1 MFWLAQGLIYR
12 SQESPF
18 HSLDPRIK
26 LFFSIMLFSLSLLSN
41 TILEFIV
48 ILSII
53 LFIGL
58 VSKVIKRMAK
68 TIVFSA
74 SFLVMIFI
82 INILVGYNII
92 FSVIVSLRFVSVVSS
107 SSIFFLT
114 SSPDELELVMKSFR
128 LPYDLIFAFVT
139 AVRFVPVIMLDALQ
153 ILDSQKSRGLE
164 IEKGNITKRIKNYLP
179 VLVPLIVQ
187 SIIRSEELAEA
198 MESRAY
204 GFSKK
209 KTSYYS
215 LRLRKRDY
223 MASVLCLIFI
233 TLFILLVYF
242 LHI

>member
-215 LRLRKRDY
+215 LHLRKRDY

>member
-1 MFWLAQGLIYR
+1 
-12 SQESPF
+12 
-18 HSLDPRIK
+18 
-26 LFFSIMLFSLSLLSN
+26 MLFSLSLLSG
-41 TILEFIV
+41 TIIEFIV

-58 VSKVIKRMAK
+58 VSRVIKRMAK

-74 SFLVMIFI
+74 SFLVLIFI
-82 INILVGYNII
+82 IDILVGYSIL
-92 FSVIVSLRFVSVVSS
+92 FSVIVCLRFVSVVSS

-114 SSPDELELVMKSFR
+114 TSPDELELVMKTLH

-164 IEKGNITKRIKNYLP
+164 IEKGSMMKRIKNYLP

-215 LRLRKRDY
+215 LHLRKRDY
-223 MASVLCLIFI
+223 LASVLCLIFI
-233 TLFILLVYF
+233 IQFIILVYF

>member
-1 MFWLAQGLIYR
+1 
-12 SQESPF
+12 
-18 HSLDPRIK
+18 
-26 LFFSIMLFSLSLLSN
+26 MLFSLSLLGN
-41 TILEFIV
+41 TIFQFVIIISA
-48 ILSII
+48 ILSI
-53 LFIGL
+53 GL
-58 VSKVIKRMAK
+58 ISRVLKRMSK
-68 TIVFSA
+68 TIMFSL
-74 SFLVMIFI
+74 SFLAMIFI
-82 INILVGYNII
+82 INILVGYDIL
-92 FSVIVSLRFVSVVSS
+92 FSIIVSLRFISVVSS

-114 SSPDELELVMKSFR
+114 SSPDELELVMKSFH

-153 ILDSQKSRGLE
+153 ILDSQRSRGLE
-164 IEKGNITKRIKNYLP
+164 IEKGNLVRKIKNYLP

-209 KTSYYS
+209 KTSFYS

-223 MASVLCLIFI
+223 LVLILSLTFMA
-233 TLFILLVYF
+233 LFILSIYF